1 MKEYSFILLL
11 DSYYICSSQA
21 LYLFKYCNF
30 CRFRLAKMIYSK
42 HPHMRTYD
50 FGFQADQVLI
60 YPVLSEK
67 SV

>member
-11 DSYYICSSQA
+11 DSYYICSLQA
-21 LYLFKYCNF
+21 LKVFKSCNF

-42 HPHMRTYD
+42 HPRIRTYD

-60 YPVLSEK
+60 YLVLSEK